1 MMEQDIQQVF
11 YIVVAPYLAGLLFPV
26 FIAAGLM
33 LAMLMSVSK
42 FWRPVEKVESI
53 GRSQDES

>member
-1 MMEQDIQQVF
+1 MEQDIQQVF
-11 YIVVAPYLAGLLFPV
+11 YIIVGPYLSGILLPV
-26 FIAAGLM
+26 FIAAGML

-42 FWRPVEKVESI
+42 FWRPVEKVEII